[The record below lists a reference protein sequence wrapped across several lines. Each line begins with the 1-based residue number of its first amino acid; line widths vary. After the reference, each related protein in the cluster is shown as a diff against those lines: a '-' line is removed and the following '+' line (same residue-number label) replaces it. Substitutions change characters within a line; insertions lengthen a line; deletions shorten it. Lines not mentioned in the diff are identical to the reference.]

1 MDVNKIYFIG
11 TLPQPLGGV
20 TIYNKRKV
28 DSLSKTNEVVVLQPT
43 LSNLIN
49 IIKIFTLSEN
59 LVYVS
64 TFNFII
70 VVLVVFLKLKNF
82 YFVDHNT
89 SRHIESFNF
98 FKKYICLIFLRR
110 AKKIILVSEH
120 LLENYKKINF
130 YNNLNFKIEQAFIPP
145 NVEEADNIINS
156 IYPDKLKSNL
166 FKKNLVIA
174 SASKTNLDIS
184 GQDIYSLELTLKAY
198 DRLANEHPDLIFV
211 MAIAEFSNDEF
222 GLKIRKMSENL
233 QSKYNNFILLTNN
246 TPIWPLFKSGLVFLR
261 ITTTDGDSVSLKESL
276 FFDCPVLATDVVSR
290 PAGTKLFNLKNDDLF
305 NAIENLIEE
314 SK

>member
-1 MDVNKIYFIG
+1 MKEKLYFIG
-11 TLPQPLGGV
+11 TLPEPTGGV
-20 TIYNKRKV
+20 TIFNKRKV
-28 DSLSKTNEVVVLQPT
+28 GLLQKDYDVCVIEPSLNT
-43 LSNLIN
+43 LWKIIYTFIFKKDLIY
-49 IIKIFTLSEN
+49 I
-59 LVYVS
+59 S
-64 TFNFII
+64 TFNFLI
-70 VVLVVFLKLKNF
+70 VFIAVICKTKGF
-82 YFVDHNT
+82 YFIDHNT
-89 SRHIESFNF
+89 SRHIENF
-98 FKKYICLIFLRR
+98 GGFKKSICLKFLKN
-110 AKKIILVSEH
+110 AKEIVLVSSH
-120 LLENYKKINF
+120 LKDNYKKINF

-166 FKKNLVIA
+166 FKKKLVIA

-246 TPIWPLFKSGLVFLR
+246 TPIWPLFKFGLVFLR